1 MELPRLEIAFGPI
14 SKISRILKLT
24 VATNV
29 VSLDVIES
37 YVDILLLQVG
47 VVLEVSE
54 DFGHDFIA
62 EVGIT
67 EHFKCGNVGPKEVSI
82 SVINGMRTL
91 KI

>member
-1 MELPRLEIAFGPI
+1 M
-14 SKISRILKLT
+14 ISRILKLT